1 MRRVAGKIAV
11 NLLCVTSSRVFF
23 FLSFGMEIFI
33 LYFLEGHFWQ
43 MASKRRIMRT
53 QADDFATFCGCLMA
67 QKKKR
72 KKMERKTQRRTSL
85 RVRENRQVYTHN

>member
-23 FLSFGMEIFI
+23 FSFGMEIFI

-67 QKKKR
+67 QKKE
-72 KKMERKTQRRTSL
+72 KKKWKEKPKGERL
-85 RVRENRQVYTHN
+85 